1 MKSHQFD
8 LDTHRAPEHNIIRLR
23 AYVRNRYGKGALPAK
38 GRATRQR
45 NMAAVIT
52 GRKWTR

>member
-1 MKSHQFD
+1 MKTHQFEVD
-8 LDTHRAPEHNIIRLR
+8 EHRSAEGNIIRLR
-23 AYVRNRYGKGALPAK
+23 AYVRNRFGKGALAAK
-38 GRATRQR
+38 GSKTRQR